1 MRGIVR
7 VRGDFLL
14 PRTPQRMDLLLLFLL
29 VGGKGLAIRGSWSQ
43 LAGTGEKMGA
53 GAVGRKSKESLGE
66 AEGNA

>member
-1 MRGIVR
+1 
-7 VRGDFLL
+7 
-14 PRTPQRMDLLLLFLL
+14 MDLLLLFLL

-43 LAGTGEKMGA
+43 LAGTGEKTGA